1 MRKNSKGQ
9 VINKK
14 GHFVKGFPSWNT
26 GRSWK
31 NEFKAQV
38 SETKKKQVLQGIG
51 VGLRNGNYKHGKDWR
66 TLKRLALIKYDF
78 ACQCTGKCAW
88 HKGKCGFRDLEIMQF
103 DHIKPRKIYPELEF
117 EELNHQILCPNC
129 HAIKTNQDKKHIV
142 QLKKK
147 RMNSGEPLTDNAEG
161 NPEPSSIEI

>member
-103 DHIKPRKIYPELEF
+103 DHIKPRKI
-117 EELNHQILCPNC
+117 
-129 HAIKTNQDKKHIV
+129 
-142 QLKKK
+142 
-147 RMNSGEPLTDNAEG
+147 
-161 NPEPSSIEI
+161 